1 MSDKIATRHAYGE
14 ALAELGGANP
24 KVVAIDADVST
35 CTMSCYFGN
44 KHPDRFVNVG
54 IAEANMIG
62 MAAGMATL
70 GLIPFVHS
78 FAMFT
83 AGRGFD
89 QIRNSIAYP
98 GLNVKVV
105 GTHAGLTIGEDGAT
119 HQCLEDLGIMRTIP
133 GMTIIC
139 PADGHETHAAV
150 KAVIGHVG
158 PVYLRLG
165 RLAVETVTDRA
176 DYRFVIGRA
185 CRLRDGADATVV
197 ANGMMVQLALK
208 AAEQLAS
215 EGLEVRVLNMHTLK
229 PLDREAIINAVDDTG
244 AIVTAEEH
252 NIMGGLGGAVAE
264 VVSEYRPSPVLRV
277 GVEDSF
283 GKSGAPDALLA
294 KFGLTSARIAEKV
307 KKAVA
312 MKKG

>member
-1 MSDKIATRHAYGE
+1 MSDMIATRHAYGE
-14 ALAELGGANP
+14 ALCEVGGIN
-24 KVVAIDADVST
+24 KKIVGLDADVST
-35 CTMSCYFGN
+35 CTMSCNFGDC
-44 KHPDRFVNVG
+44 HGERFINVG

-119 HQCLEDLGIMRTIP
+119 HQCLEDIGLMRTIP
-133 GMTIIC
+133 GMTVVV
-139 PADGHETHAAV
+139 PTDGNETRLAV
-150 KAVIGHVG
+150 KAIAEHKG

-165 RLAVETVTDRA
+165 RMAVETVTNRP
-176 DYRFVIGRA
+176 DYNFVLGKSIQ
-185 CRLRDGADATVV
+185 LREGTDLTIIAT
-197 ANGMMVQLALK
+197 GMMVQLSLK
-208 AAEQLAS
+208 AAE
-215 EGLEVRVLNMHTLK
+215 ELEKQGKKVRVINMHTIK
-229 PLDREAIINAVDDTG
+229 PLDEEAILKAAKETG

-252 NIMGGLGGAVAE
+252 NYLCGLGGAVAE
-264 VVSEYRPSPVLRV
+264 VVAANNPVPVVRV

-283 GKSGAPDALLA
+283 GKSGSSDQLLERY
-294 KFGLTSARIAEKV
+294 GLTVANVIEKA
-307 KKAVA
+307 KKALS
-312 MKKG
+312 MKK